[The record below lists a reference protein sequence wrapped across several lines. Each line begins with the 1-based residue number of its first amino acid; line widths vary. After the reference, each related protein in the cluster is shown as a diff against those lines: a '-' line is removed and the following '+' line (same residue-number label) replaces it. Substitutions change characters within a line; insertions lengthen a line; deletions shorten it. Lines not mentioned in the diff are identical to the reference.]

1 VRAAA
6 PARRAEAPN
15 PVFEEHQEVGMALV
29 FFGGFVLL
37 YVLLAVGIY
46 VVDDEEAK
54 EALALDGDGAA
65 GAAGAEPVADALV
78 SPSHLSADADR
89 AAD

>member
-1 VRAAA
+1 MRAAA

-65 GAAGAEPVADALV
+65 GAEPVADALV

>member
-1 VRAAA
+1 MRAAA

-65 GAAGAEPVADALV
+65 DATPVADQALV
-78 SPSHLSADADR
+78 SPPQLSADADR
-89 AAD
+89 DAG